1 MKKKICS
8 IITMVLCA
16 LTFVCLLVPWL
27 KLDLSAISV
36 PLPKIFSDVKLWES
50 GTKYSLIDI
59 FQKLG
64 KYRGDIGKFFWFFAG
79 CIIVQYIF
87 PVAICALSWLKGKAK
102 YIVNLVFAG
111 ASILAVL
118 GVHKVLIP
126 RSIEKVLDK
135 MINGGIVGDVASFF
149 KLSFF
154 TETVPEQIGKAYSK
168 SLSIGFWLL
177 IAIMGLIMIVSIVGI
192 VLEVLDKD
200 ENTGSR
206 VPATGAE
213 LIGMNGIFKDASIP
227 VNASEELIIGRDPSQ
242 CHLIIESEQVSR
254 KHCSVSFDKITG
266 QYRITDFSSN
276 GTFINNERRAMKNQ
290 PQFVPRGS
298 VISIGDSSN
307 SFRLN

>member
-36 PLPKIFSDVKLWES
+36 PLPKVFSDVKLWEA
-50 GTKYSLIDI
+50 GTKYSLIEI
-59 FQKLG
+59 FRKLG
-64 KYRGDIGKFFWFFAG
+64 KYKGDIGKFFWLFTG

-111 ASILAVL
+111 VSILTVL
-118 GVHKVLIP
+118 GVHKVLMP
-126 RSIEKVLDK
+126 RSVEKVLDK
-135 MINGGIVGDVASFF
+135 MINGGIVGDVVSFF

-177 IAIMGLIMIVSIVGI
+177 IAIMVLIMIVSIVGI

-206 VPATGAE
+206 VSTTGSE
-213 LIGMNGIFKDASIP
+213 LIGINGIFKGASIP
-227 VNASEELIIGRDPSQ
+227 VNVSEELIIGRDPSQ

-266 QYRITDFSSN
+266 QYRVTDFSSN

>member
-16 LTFVCLLVPWL
+16 LTFVCLFVPWL

-36 PLPKIFSDVKLWES
+36 PLPKIFSDVKLWEV

-64 KYRGDIGKFFWFFAG
+64 KYKGEIGKFYWFFAG

-87 PVAICALSWLKGKAK
+87 PAAVCALSWLKGKAK

-111 ASILAVL
+111 VSILAVL
-118 GVHKVLIP
+118 GVHKIIMP

-135 MINGGIVGDVASFF
+135 MINGSIAGDVASFF

-177 IAIMGLIMIVSIVGI
+177 IAIMSFIMIVSIVGI

-200 ENTGSR
+200 ENTGNR
-206 VPATGAE
+206 VPATGSE
-213 LIGMNGIFKDASIP
+213 LIGINGIFKGASIP
-227 VNASEELIIGRDPSQ
+227 VNVSEELIIGRDPSQ

-266 QYRITDFSSN
+266 QYRVTDFSSN
-276 GTFINNERRAMKNQ
+276 GTFINNERRVMKNQ

-307 SFRLN
+307 SFRLS